1 MDTDWTFL
9 VLTMVCALYL
19 AKLVLDYSQR
29 LGDIR
34 PRNLKA
40 EMDWEACNRQISDL
54 ETEVQQLKETNT
66 SWEMEIKNL
75 EGKKKEL
82 TQLLQDKTPKEK
94 RPKFKL

>member
-19 AKLVLDYSQR
+19 VKLVLDYSQR
-29 LGDIR
+29 LADIR

-40 EMDWEACNRQISDL
+40 EMDWEACNMQISDL
-54 ETEVQQLKETNT
+54 ETEVQQLKEMNA
-66 SWEMEIKNL
+66 SWENEIKTL